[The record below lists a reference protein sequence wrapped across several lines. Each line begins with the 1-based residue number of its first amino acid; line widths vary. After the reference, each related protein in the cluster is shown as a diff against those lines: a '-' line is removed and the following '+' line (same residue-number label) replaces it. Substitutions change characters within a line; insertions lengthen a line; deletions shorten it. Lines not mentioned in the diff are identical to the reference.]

1 MTERHTIHLYE
12 KVGCQNFIS
21 DTMTVILAFFLMF
34 SCFLDRAYACDMI
47 VHTLA
52 DQLLTRLHM
61 MDNFDTS
68 PLQYRHIRYLHE
80 KH

>member
-1 MTERHTIHLYE
+1 MTKLD
-12 KVGCQNFIS
+12 GCQVS
-21 DTMTVILAFFLMF
+21 DRCPSGYLLMF